1 MKSGEQI
8 KKSIKA
14 KQTQDKSKSIATRYS
29 QTSLGAHFAP
39 QHIKNAP
46 GKMMNI
52 LLSPPL
58 RFLRQ
63 ERDKNLSQRTRLS
76 LSLWGAAPTIFFPF
90 YFSHLLPHKHVS
102 PKL

>member
-14 KQTQDKSKSIATRYS
+14 KQTQDKSKSIATKYS
-29 QTSLGAHFAP
+29 QTSLCDHFAP

-52 LLSPPL
+52 LLKP
-58 RFLRQ
+58 FLRLSPTE
-63 ERDKNLSQRTRLS
+63 EREKALRTKIQGWNL
-76 LSLWGAAPTIFFPF
+76 
-90 YFSHLLPHKHVS
+90 
-102 PKL
+102 